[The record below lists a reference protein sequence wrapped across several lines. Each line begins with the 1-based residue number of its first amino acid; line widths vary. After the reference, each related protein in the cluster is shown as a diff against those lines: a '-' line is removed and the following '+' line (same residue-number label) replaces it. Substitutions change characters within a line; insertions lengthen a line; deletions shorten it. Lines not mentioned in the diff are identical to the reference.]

1 MEAKERAFDFM
12 AERMRLEI
20 PFFQR
25 RYVWNEDNWEE
36 LIENLKDDKQS
47 HFLGS
52 IILKKQYTA
61 SSDVERCSVIDG
73 QQRLTTLSILVR
85 ACYDSLP
92 LSNFSPSIQ
101 SQVETQLTSILFYKE
116 RMLSDEKEVK
126 IMHSMLDS
134 PDYKRV
140 INGELKDKLDE
151 IILESESKGKK
162 SASSNIVQC
171 YKYFMNSLTN
181 DENSCRKIWEIL
193 TGPNDKIIVKIDLS
207 ADENEQAIFDTI
219 NSAGVRLTCFD
230 TIKNAIFQK
239 AIENARTEQ
248 EKSEVIENYKKYWQN
263 SFTDSTDTQN
273 FWSEERNLG
282 RIIRNNQEILLHCIA
297 LIKGFFDP
305 DANKISDLSQVYKE
319 YIKNFNN
326 QQILEFIQEIAE
338 YALIYRNNFVTFEK
352 STYFSFDDS
361 VQRLFHVLNVCEIST
376 FHPYILKL
384 FKDYNISDLSMCTSE
399 FLEKIRAIEKYVI
412 RHIVCRATTK
422 NFNKECA
429 MLINGKVTIEKLFDD
444 KKDDLSDASVKSH
457 LMSMPK
463 NKIATLLL
471 FWIELKRRSIDS
483 HYDTKELKYAFS
495 LEHVM
500 PQKWQANWGIDD
512 VNVIDVDTNQIITDQ
527 DIATDI
533 RNLAVYEIGNM
544 TLLNSKLNSSI
555 SNYEFKRKI
564 KGEGRKKGIEQ
575 YASLSIAQ
583 EIVDKYNEDATWNE
597 KTVRDR
603 TERITTEFLTIW

>member
-61 SSDVERCSVIDG
+61 SSDAERCSVIDG

-239 AIENARTEQ
+239 AIENTRTEQ
-248 EKSEVIENYKKYWQN
+248 EKSEVIENYKKYWQS
-263 SFTDSTDTQN
+263 SFTDSTDTQY

-319 YIKNFNN
+319 YIKN
-326 QQILEFIQEIAE
+326 L
-338 YALIYRNNFVTFEK
+338 
-352 STYFSFDDS
+352 
-361 VQRLFHVLNVCEIST
+361 
-376 FHPYILKL
+376 
-384 FKDYNISDLSMCTSE
+384 
-399 FLEKIRAIEKYVI
+399 
-412 RHIVCRATTK
+412 
-422 NFNKECA
+422 
-429 MLINGKVTIEKLFDD
+429 
-444 KKDDLSDASVKSH
+444 
-457 LMSMPK
+457 
-463 NKIATLLL
+463 
-471 FWIELKRRSIDS
+471 
-483 HYDTKELKYAFS
+483 
-495 LEHVM
+495 
-500 PQKWQANWGIDD
+500 
-512 VNVIDVDTNQIITDQ
+512 
-527 DIATDI
+527 
-533 RNLAVYEIGNM
+533 
-544 TLLNSKLNSSI
+544 
-555 SNYEFKRKI
+555 
-564 KGEGRKKGIEQ
+564 
-575 YASLSIAQ
+575 
-583 EIVDKYNEDATWNE
+583 
-597 KTVRDR
+597 
-603 TERITTEFLTIW
+603 

>member
-1 MEAKERAFDFM
+1 MK
-12 AERMRLEI
+12 
-20 PFFQR
+20 
-25 RYVWNEDNWEE
+25 
-36 LIENLKDDKQS
+36 
-47 HFLGS
+47 
-52 IILKKQYTA
+52 
-61 SSDVERCSVIDG
+61 
-73 QQRLTTLSILVR
+73 
-85 ACYDSLP
+85 
-92 LSNFSPSIQ
+92 
-101 SQVETQLTSILFYKE
+101 
-116 RMLSDEKEVK
+116 
-126 IMHSMLDS
+126 
-134 PDYKRV
+134 
-140 INGELKDKLDE
+140 
-151 IILESESKGKK
+151 
-162 SASSNIVQC
+162 
-171 YKYFMNSLTN
+171 
-181 DENSCRKIWEIL
+181 
-193 TGPNDKIIVKIDLS
+193 
-207 ADENEQAIFDTI
+207 
-219 NSAGVRLTCFD
+219 
-230 TIKNAIFQK
+230 
-239 AIENARTEQ
+239 
-248 EKSEVIENYKKYWQN
+248 
-263 SFTDSTDTQN
+263 
-273 FWSEERNLG
+273 
-282 RIIRNNQEILLHCIA
+282 
-297 LIKGFFDP
+297 
-305 DANKISDLSQVYKE
+305 
-319 YIKNFNN
+319 
-326 QQILEFIQEIAE
+326 
-338 YALIYRNNFVTFEK
+338 
-352 STYFSFDDS
+352 
-361 VQRLFHVLNVCEIST
+361 RLFHVLNVCEIST

-483 HYDTKELKYAFS
+483 RYDTKELKYAFS

-544 TLLNSKLNSSI
+544 TLLNSNLNSSI